1 MGLTEQEKE
10 ELIEKI
16 QKLAKTKK
24 IQNQFNLM
32 LDDYVEIAQFI
43 VQKYG
48 IENMTQIMERTF
60 VRPFKNHD
68 VVSLLKKKN
77 NSAGLHAF
85 YVKTKKKKNGE
96 KIINIF
102 SRISINPYP
111 GEQDKFIVVPM
122 HQHNERKEDATISDS
137 KQTPTP
143 LVIIGKN
150 AKYEYDLDPK
160 LIEKGFW
167 SLYHRAG
174 NGEKD
179 ENIKEVLTVLTHEI
193 IHSTASYQIIKKP
206 KKQLGDLHAW
216 VGADGNLLFTC
227 LGGTTNE
234 ALHEG
239 MTEFF
244 TTQIVYN
251 NRDYYG
257 LSDSRN
263 YQEKYFPYVQYVRNM
278 HLLFPEGIKDMY
290 FHGIDNIGKH
300 KTDYVTLKE
309 LVADFEL
316 MDNAV
321 KALQEKAAR
330 PQNITESDLKD
341 FEIIK
346 KVWEKQTKFFD
357 KLLEDGKI
365 SQATHKAMKDNLF
378 DFVRYSFYKESYNML
393 SVSLVDENLEL
404 KSGFSLAYLLKEK
417 KRTEKELLDG
427 LGLKD
432 LFDLQEVKKGSIEC
446 VVVPKVKNPK
456 KAIKK
461 SLFLESFCVT
471 KRKDLA
477 LLPIKDE
484 KLYDKEMFENVVVLE
499 DGIMGFTD
507 YFEDMKLNGYNTD
520 GAIKI
525 QVKDGVVSVFKN
537 MFYDDDYV
545 SKTIYD
551 EYAKEWKTMQDFET
565 PAPLSPEQTVALLNV
580 LKVLDISLLDAGIA
594 PNIELDEVVMQKYF
608 ELESKNKEEKMKKEI
623 EKENKPE
630 EKDVK
635 KEKRSWIS
643 NLFKKGD
650 KSFGKN

>member
-32 LDDYVEIAQFI
+32 LDDYVEIAKFI

-60 VRPFKNHD
+60 VRTFKNRD
-68 VVSLLKKKN
+68 IISLQKKKN
-77 NSAGLHAF
+77 NSAGMHTF
-85 YVKTKKKKNGE
+85 YMRTTGKKTGE
-96 KIINIF
+96 KIPTIF

-122 HQHNERKEDATISDS
+122 HQHNERKEDAVLGDYE
-137 KQTPTP
+137 KETPTP
-143 LVIIGKN
+143 PLIIGKN

-174 NGEKD
+174 SGEKD
-179 ENIKEVLTVLTHEI
+179 ENINEVLTVLTHEM

-216 VGADGNLLFTC
+216 VGSDGNLLFTC

-244 TTQIVYN
+244 TTQIVCD

-257 LSDSRN
+257 LGDLQ

-330 PQNITESDLKD
+330 PQKMTESDLKD

-346 KVWEKQTKFFD
+346 KVWEKQTKLFD

-365 SQATHKAMKDNLF
+365 LEETRDIMKKNLLN
-378 DFVRYSFYKESYNML
+378 FVRYSFYKESYNML
-393 SVSLVDENLEL
+393 SVSLVGENLEL
-404 KSGFSLAYLLKEK
+404 KSGFSLAYLLKKK
-417 KRTEKELLDG
+417 KRTEKEVIEG
-427 LGLKD
+427 PGLKGM
-432 LFDLQEVKKGSIEC
+432 FDLQEVKKGPIEC

-456 KAIKK
+456 RANKK
-461 SLFLESFCVT
+461 SLFLGSFCVT

-477 LLPIKDE
+477 FLPIKDE
-484 KLYDKEMFENVVVLE
+484 NLYDKKMFENVVVLE

-630 EKDVK
+630 EKEKK